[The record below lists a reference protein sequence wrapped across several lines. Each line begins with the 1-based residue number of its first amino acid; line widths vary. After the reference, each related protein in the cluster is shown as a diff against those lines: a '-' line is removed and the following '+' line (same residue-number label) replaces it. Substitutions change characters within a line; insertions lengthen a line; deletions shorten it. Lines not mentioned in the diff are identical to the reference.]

1 MIDQNAQAMILP
13 VDQIKIRSL
22 AILRMFRDLSTM
34 GIILTSI
41 VPETS
46 SRFIFM
52 PLLTMWIL
60 FSFLTST
67 KGFIKTFIL
76 PDIKSY
82 SVYLWI
88 LIYSIFY
95 LTGYMKA
102 EGIENYLLNYA
113 RFGFSILLLNYYI
126 EANDYIAI
134 RRLTFFSIGCI
145 VFTCIIT
152 LNTLFVNPMAARV
165 LATGREELTQGLTG
179 MGIGSYGFIYGVV
192 FVAIA
197 VFGSLKSGLIRKR
210 KFIFAVLLALFVF
223 TIFKASFMFAILIL
237 IITSVLLLL
246 NVKNTPNFI
255 IATLVLLGLFFI
267 LSPAIHNVFVFLGDT
282 VKSEALSQRFYEMAY
297 LLKYGNLEGTL
308 NSAARLDLYAL
319 SFKSF
324 LSSPIIGVVG
334 PYGFG
339 TSVFGIGGHSAFL
352 DELARYGIL
361 GSGFLFVA
369 LISNVRFVHRRFKDS
384 KQKTVYYCS
393 MSAFFILGM
402 INTLLFV
409 PVAIMAYF
417 VVPGII
423 CTVSKHDTNMNNTVK
438 KLGDNLNENTLVRQ
452 HSTS

>member
-1 MIDQNAQAMILP
+1 MDSIIYQKKKLNLLFP
-13 VDQIKIRSL
+13 RL
-22 AILRMFRDLSTM
+22 FRDVSAA

-41 VPETS
+41 IPDTS
-46 SRFIFM
+46 NRFIFL
-52 PLLTMWIL
+52 PLVIFWLL
-60 FSFLTST
+60 FSFISNAR
-67 KGFIKTFIL
+67 GFGKAYII
-76 PDIKSY
+76 PSVKSY
-82 SVYLWI
+82 SVYLW
-88 LIYSIFY
+88 LLSYGFFY
-95 LTGYMKA
+95 VTGYAKGL
-102 EGIENYLLNYA
+102 EDHLLNYA

-126 EANDYIAI
+126 EANDYKAI
-134 RRLTFFSIGCI
+134 RRLTIFSIGCI
-145 VFTCIIT
+145 VFTCLIT

-210 KFIFAVLLALFVF
+210 KIIFAVLLVLFVF

-237 IITSVLLLL
+237 TITSVLLLF

-255 IATLVLLGLFFI
+255 IVTLVLLGLFFI
-267 LSPAIHNVFVFLGDT
+267 LSAAIHNVFVFLGDT
-282 VKSEALSQRFYEMAY
+282 VKSEALSMRFYEMAY

-324 LSSPIIGVVG
+324 LSSPIIGVG
-334 PYGFG
+334 WHYGYG

-369 LISNVRFVHRRFKDS
+369 LMSNAKFVYRRFKDS
-384 KQKTVYYCS
+384 KQKMVYYCS

-409 PVAIMAYF
+409 PIAIMAYF

-423 CTVSKHDTNMNNTVK
+423 CTVSKHDTNMNSTVK
-438 KLGDNLNENTLVRQ
+438 KLRDKPNENTLVCQ
-452 HSTS
+452 HSAS

>member
-1 MIDQNAQAMILP
+1 MINQNSQAVIFP
-13 VDQIKIRSL
+13 GSQIKIRAL
-22 AILRMFRDLSTM
+22 AIPRMLRDVSAM
-34 GIILTSI
+34 GIILISL

-46 SRFIFM
+46 SRFIFI
-52 PLLTMWIL
+52 PLIAMWIL
-60 FSFLTST
+60 FSFLAST
-67 KGFIKTFIL
+67 KGFIKAFIL

-82 SVYLWI
+82 SVYLW
-88 LIYSIFY
+88 LLFY
-95 LTGYMKA
+95 GVFYVTGYGRGL
-102 EGIENYLLNYA
+102 EDHLFNYA
-113 RFGFSILLLNYYI
+113 RFGFTILLFNYYL
-126 EANDYIAI
+126 EANDYKAI

-179 MGIGSYGFIYGVV
+179 IGIGSYGFIYGLV

-197 VFGSLKSGLIRKR
+197 LFGSLKSGLIRKR
-210 KFIFAVLLALFVF
+210 KIIFAVLLALFVF

-237 IITSVLLLL
+237 TITSVLLLL
-246 NVKNTPNFI
+246 NVKSTPNFI
-255 IATLVLLGLFFI
+255 IVTLVLLGLFFI

-282 VKSEALSQRFYEMAY
+282 VKSEALSMRFYEFAY
-297 LLKYGNLEGTL
+297 LLKYGNVEGTI
-308 NSAARLDLYAL
+308 NAAARLDLYAL

-324 LSSPIIGVVG
+324 LSSPIIGIG
-334 PYGFG
+334 WHYGYG

-369 LISNVRFVHRRFKDS
+369 LISNAKFVYRRFKDS
-384 KQKTVYYCS
+384 KQKMVYYCS

-423 CTVSKHDTNMNNTVK
+423 CTVSKHDANMNNTVK
-438 KLGDNLNENTLVRQ
+438 KPGDNLNENTLVRQ